1 MLKIS
6 FLIVLGSIFIS
17 CSNSEKL
24 KIEYCEDFNY
34 EFIDSLA
41 RRNPCIM
48 QSLEVHSAY
57 LLYVTDGSCSECIYN
72 LVNFVKDKKGISI
85 PCVYIINAQDFVL
98 FDFYTNK
105 NELEKFLG
113 NDLIMKFTFDLFH
126 AIEPETYAG
135 NQLLIVDNK
144 NTKIIS
150 LPLNPFVNDD
160 TVSDFLK
167 LIDSVN

>member
-1 MLKIS
+1 MGIYRGDQ
-6 FLIVLGSIFIS
+6 VDEV
-17 CSNSEKL
+17 NSPKRDY
-24 KIEYCEDFNY
+24 KYFVADVTG
-34 EFIDSLA
+34 A
-41 RRNPCIM
+41 
-48 QSLEVHSAY
+48 
-57 LLYVTDGSCSECIYN
+57 LLFTDQT
-72 LVNFVKDKKGISI
+72 KKGIFI

-105 NELEKFLG
+105 NELENFLG

-150 LPLNPFVNDD
+150 LQYLIFLN
-160 TVSDFLK
+160 
-167 LIDSVN
+167 